1 MPIAASPAFVFP
13 DGLLSIGPSA
23 FESCG
28 ELTVVSIP
36 SSVNSIG
43 TATFA
48 ACNKLT
54 AINVAEANANYSSS
68 DGVLYNEDK
77 STLIQYPAGKASSPY
92 TVESS

>member
-1 MPIAASPAFVFP
+1 MPGSVTSIEPGAFLNCRNLTSVTLPAGLQSIGAQAFKTVPIAASPAFVFP

-43 TATFA
+43 TAAFA

-54 AINVAEANANYSSS
+54 AINVA
-68 DGVLYNEDK
+68 
-77 STLIQYPAGKASSPY
+77 
-92 TVESS
+92 